1 MNMPLYEFQ
10 CEACGLVFERLVR
23 GQGKVESHV
32 CRCGATAK
40 KNLSK
45 FGVSVSGSGSREE
58 SNPVL
63 DKVVG
68 EDADRRREYY
78 KTRHEALQKL
88 RKENPGKKI
97 ALREDRSFVVV
108 DS

>member
-1 MNMPLYEFQ
+1 MPLYEFQ

-23 GQGKVESHV
+23 GQGKVESHE
-32 CRCGATAK
+32 CRCGASAK
-40 KNLSK
+40 RLLSK
-45 FGVSVSGSGSREE
+45 FGVAVSGPGSREE
-58 SNPVL
+58 NNPVL

-78 KTRHEALQKL
+78 KARHGTLQKL
-88 RKENPGKKI
+88 KKENPGKKI